1 LFKFSFSKGK
11 KDKEKQTSKYLTRIK
26 HAIGTKKRDSKRYE
40 TQREENIRVF
50 YTTFIVRKK
59 GAEKSKTY
67 IPYSYFLYCKSR
79 SLFENKLVFL

>member
-1 LFKFSFSKGK
+1 MQLGQK
-11 KDKEKQTSKYLTRIK
+11 KETAKD
-26 HAIGTKKRDSKRYE
+26 E

-79 SLFENKLVFL
+79 SLFENKLVFYKRKE